1 MTAMT
6 IDYLYEALVAAR
18 AKGLGSKKILITND
32 NECNGFHEMFHAV
45 SDIVPE
51 NFYISRGMLPT
62 GISVED
68 AKKDYVV
75 VG

>member
-6 IDYLYEALVAAR
+6 IDQLYEALVAAR

-45 SDIVPE
+45 SEIVPE
-51 NFYISRGMLPT
+51 NFYISRGMLPFGVT
-62 GISVED
+62 VED